1 MTIYKSINQIYASN
15 YIQYY
20 KSGSRIIEGGARIGN
35 SMKLSW
41 NKACPNGGSH

>member
-20 KSGSRIIEGGARIGN
+20 KSGSRVIVAVVVEGGLESGIV
-35 SMKLSW
+35 
-41 NKACPNGGSH
+41 